1 LADHRHLPTSVEAR
15 TQWCTIDDPG
25 SVEARFGLRDCAPT
39 ASGNRCAYVVP
50 SWACDAQGRPLAGA
64 LMVLADHILGEL
76 PYVRRPPDTWS
87 LTAELTLDL
96 IGELPVGGHLFAEA
110 VEVVQGAEAFVQCRI
125 TTGAGDLVAVGTTRT
140 VFFAATAQD
149 PVVVTE
155 AASSVGT
162 GAVSIEAV
170 LGIDVHHL
178 AEGVQISLADPG
190 NWVNGFGIMHGGVSA
205 CVTELAAAAAVGA
218 RNPALA
224 TAHVHTN
231 YLRPVVADAPFVAVA
246 RLHHIGRSSAV
257 VEVSGRG
264 GRGELCTVSTV
275 TARLPAVTRRTGDE
289 LDAV

>member
-1 LADHRHLPTSVEAR
+1 MTDHRHLPTRVEAR

-50 SWACDAQGRPLAGA
+50 SWACDAQGGRPLAGA

-87 LTAELTLDL
+87 LTAELTLDV
-96 IGELPVGGHLFAEA
+96 IGELPVGGRLFAEA
-110 VEVVQGAEAFVQCRI
+110 VEVVQGSEAFVQCRI

-162 GAVSIEAV
+162 GAISIEAV

-190 NWVNGFGIMHGGVSA
+190 NWVNGFGIMHGGGVSA

-218 RNPALA
+218 RNPRSGNGTRTHQLL
-224 TAHVHTN
+224 TARRGRCT
-231 YLRPVVADAPFVAVA
+231 LR
-246 RLHHIGRSSAV
+246 RSRPTPPHRTV
-257 VEVSGRG
+257 FGGGRG
-264 GRGELCTVSTV
+264 VGGARRSGGELCTVSTV
-275 TARLPAVTRRTGDE
+275 TARLSPDTR
-289 LDAV
+289 

>member
-1 LADHRHLPTSVEAR
+1 
-15 TQWCTIDDPG
+15 
-25 SVEARFGLRDCAPT
+25 
-39 ASGNRCAYVVP
+39 
-50 SWACDAQGRPLAGA
+50 
-64 LMVLADHILGEL
+64 M
-76 PYVRRPPDTWS
+76 RRPPDTWS
-87 LTAELTLDL
+87 LTAELTLDV
-96 IGELPVGGHLFAEA
+96 IGELPVGGRLFAEA
-110 VEVVQGAEAFVQCRI
+110 VEVVQGSEAFVQCRI

-162 GAVSIEAV
+162 GAISIEAV

-190 NWVNGFGIMHGGVSA
+190 NWVNGFGIMHGGGVSA

-257 VEVSGRG
+257 VEVSGGRG
-264 GRGELCTVSTV
+264 GRGGELCTVSTV
-275 TARLPAVTRRTGDE
+275 TARLSPDTR
-289 LDAV
+289 